1 MAQQSVQR
9 RLAAILAADV
19 VGYSRLMGA
28 DEEGT
33 FAALKARRHD
43 VLQPMVAQHHGRIV
57 KVMGDGVLVEFAS
70 AVSAVQCAVDLQ
82 EAMATANRE
91 LPEDRHIMLR
101 IGVNLGDVMVEGS
114 DLYGE
119 GVNVAARLESVAEP
133 GSVFVSGKVRQ
144 EVGEKLRLTFDDL
157 GERTLKNIV
166 SPVQVYRVSSATTA
180 ARSSHFAKAAE
191 TLKPSIAVLPF
202 TNMGRDH
209 DQEYF
214 SDGITEDIITELSRF
229 RDLLVIA
236 RNSSFQ
242 YRSKDVDI
250 RRVGKEL
257 GVGYVIEGS
266 IRKSGDRLR
275 ITAQLIDAQSGH
287 HLWAER
293 YDRDMR
299 DMFALQEE
307 IASSVVATVGNRVEL
322 AQIGRAVRADPA
334 SLEAYDLI
342 LRAKWLVFQYTKQST
357 AESRVFAQKATEIDL
372 RSAKAWS
379 YVGYSHYMEY
389 VARWVPDPVEAL
401 ARAYEFQ
408 KKAVTLDEND
418 IEVSWKFG
426 QVLLQMGKFD
436 EAYVHFARALAVNP
450 NDTEARCQWAL
461 YLDCMGRA

>member
-1 MAQQSVQR
+1 
-9 RLAAILAADV
+9 
-19 VGYSRLMGA
+19 MG
-28 DEEGT
+28 G
-33 FAALKARRHD
+33 
-43 VLQPMVAQHHGRIV
+43 
-57 KVMGDGVLVEFAS
+57 
-70 AVSAVQCAVDLQ
+70 
-82 EAMATANRE
+82 
-91 LPEDRHIMLR
+91 
-101 IGVNLGDVMVEGS
+101 
-114 DLYGE
+114 
-119 GVNVAARLESVAEP
+119 
-133 GSVFVSGKVRQ
+133 
-144 EVGEKLRLTFDDL
+144 
-157 GERTLKNIV
+157 
-166 SPVQVYRVSSATTA
+166 
-180 ARSSHFAKAAE
+180 
-191 TLKPSIAVLPF
+191 
-202 TNMGRDH
+202 DH

-342 LRAKWLVFQYTKQST
+342 LRAKWLVFQYTKQAT
-357 AESRVFAQKATEIDL
+357 AESRVFAQKAAEIDL

-461 YLDCMGRA
+461 YLDCMGRHEEALEHYDMAQRRNPIDTIGMP

>member
-1 MAQQSVQR
+1 
-9 RLAAILAADV
+9 
-19 VGYSRLMGA
+19 MG
-28 DEEGT
+28 G
-33 FAALKARRHD
+33 
-43 VLQPMVAQHHGRIV
+43 
-57 KVMGDGVLVEFAS
+57 
-70 AVSAVQCAVDLQ
+70 
-82 EAMATANRE
+82 
-91 LPEDRHIMLR
+91 
-101 IGVNLGDVMVEGS
+101 
-114 DLYGE
+114 
-119 GVNVAARLESVAEP
+119 
-133 GSVFVSGKVRQ
+133 
-144 EVGEKLRLTFDDL
+144 
-157 GERTLKNIV
+157 
-166 SPVQVYRVSSATTA
+166 
-180 ARSSHFAKAAE
+180 
-191 TLKPSIAVLPF
+191 
-202 TNMGRDH
+202 DH

-342 LRAKWLVFQYTKQST
+342 LRAKWLVFQYAKQAT
-357 AESRVFAQKATEIDL
+357 AESRVFAQKAAEIDL

-461 YLDCMGRA
+461 YLDCMGRHEEALEHYDMAQRRNPIDTIGMPWLKGICYFGARHYEAAIVELSRMSHPINEVHGWMAACYAQLGRLAEARASLETFLRGAKADMAVFPGRRLKDLESYWRGAMPYRDERDFEHLCEALRKAGLPD